1 MENILSEYDK
11 SPGIISPDFE
21 KMDLHL
27 PKRAVFAFLGEK
39 RIERFVLARGGEKAG
54 TFVSLTKDFPLW
66 MIKADKEE
74 LCILQAPAGASAAV
88 LLLERLYAYG
98 VEKVVALGCCGA
110 LEKLAENVFFVVRKA
125 LRDEG
130 TSYHYLPPS
139 RFVTL
144 DESAADI
151 VEGVLREN
159 HVSCESCVTWSTDGF
174 FRETKEKVKVR
185 RAEGCRVVDMECA
198 ALAACAAYRGKVF
211 AQILFTADTL
221 HDLSHEQRAWGK
233 ESRDKALLMGVKAAE
248 RGYEGRV
255 MSAGEL
261 LFGGL
266 LAVNAAAFF
275 LYGLDKWK
283 AVYGRRR
290 IREMTLLLIAAAG
303 GSAGAFLAMRF
314 FRHKTRHAVFQFGVP
329 VLFLLQAAFAFFLWK

>member
-27 PKRAVFAFLGEK
+27 PKKAVFAFLGEK
-39 RIERFVLARGGEKAG
+39 RIERFAFARGGEKVG
-54 TFVSLTKDFPLW
+54 TFVSLTKDFSLW

-74 LCILQAPAGASAAV
+74 LCVLQAPAGASAAV

-130 TSYHYLPPS
+130 TSYHYLPS
-139 RFVTL
+139 ARFVTL

-159 HVSCESCVTWSTDGF
+159 HVPCESCVTWSTDGF
-174 FRETKEKVKVR
+174 FRETKEKVKAR

-248 RGYEGRV
+248 R
-255 MSAGEL
+255 L
-261 LFGGL
+261 
-266 LAVNAAAFF
+266 
-275 LYGLDKWK
+275 
-283 AVYGRRR
+283 
-290 IREMTLLLIAAAG
+290 
-303 GSAGAFLAMRF
+303 
-314 FRHKTRHAVFQFGVP
+314 
-329 VLFLLQAAFAFFLWK
+329 

>member
-66 MIKADKEE
+66 MIKADKEK
-74 LCILQAPAGASAAV
+74 LCILQAPVGASAAV

-130 TSYHYLPPS
+130 TSYHYLPPA

-151 VEGVLREN
+151 VEGVLLEN
-159 HVSCESCVTWSTDGF
+159 HVPCESCVTWSTDGF
-174 FRETKEKVKVR
+174 FRETK
-185 RAEGCRVVDMECA
+185 
-198 ALAACAAYRGKVF
+198 
-211 AQILFTADTL
+211 
-221 HDLSHEQRAWGK
+221 
-233 ESRDKALLMGVKAAE
+233 
-248 RGYEGRV
+248 
-255 MSAGEL
+255 
-261 LFGGL
+261 
-266 LAVNAAAFF
+266 
-275 LYGLDKWK
+275 
-283 AVYGRRR
+283 
-290 IREMTLLLIAAAG
+290 
-303 GSAGAFLAMRF
+303 
-314 FRHKTRHAVFQFGVP
+314 
-329 VLFLLQAAFAFFLWK
+329 

>member
-27 PKRAVFAFLGEK
+27 PKKAVFAFLGEK
-39 RIERFVLARGGEKAG
+39 RIERFAFARGGEKVG
-54 TFVSLTKDFPLW
+54 TFVSLTKDFSLW

-74 LCILQAPAGASAAV
+74 LCVLQAPAGASAAV

-151 VEGVLREN
+151 VEGVLRGN

-174 FRETKEKVKVR
+174 FRETKEKVKAR

-211 AQILFTADTL
+211 SQILFTADIL

-248 RGYEGRV
+248 R
-255 MSAGEL
+255 L
-261 LFGGL
+261 
-266 LAVNAAAFF
+266 
-275 LYGLDKWK
+275 
-283 AVYGRRR
+283 
-290 IREMTLLLIAAAG
+290 
-303 GSAGAFLAMRF
+303 
-314 FRHKTRHAVFQFGVP
+314 
-329 VLFLLQAAFAFFLWK
+329 

>member
-11 SPGIISPDFE
+11 SPGIISPNFE

-39 RIERFVLARGGEKAG
+39 RIERFAFARGGEKVG

-74 LCILQAPAGASAAV
+74 LCVLQAPAGASAAV

-130 TSYHYLPPS
+130 TSYHYLPPA

-144 DESAADI
+144 DESAANI

-159 HVSCESCVTWSTDGF
+159 HVSCESCVAWSTDGF
-174 FRETKEKVKVR
+174 FRETKEKVKAR
-185 RAEGCRVVDMECA
+185 RAA
-198 ALAACAAYRGKVF
+198 ASWIWNAPPWRHVRHTGGRYLPRSFLLLIHFTIYLTNSGRGEK
-211 AQILFTADTL
+211 
-221 HDLSHEQRAWGK
+221 
-233 ESRDKALLMGVKAAE
+233 KAAIRRSSWE
-248 RGYEGRV
+248 SKRRRGYEGRV

-283 AVYGRRR
+283 AVHGRRR
-290 IREMTLLLIAAAG
+290 IRERTLLFIAAAG